1 MDPISF
7 AMWIIAGILGITSMF
22 EVGALVYSVKNLSEE
37 KITIKIKNGIKQS
50 LGDEVLQKE
59 LIKMMLSK
67 RTTEL
72 MSDAIMTRIKAM
84 FDGARGFD
92 EKQKK
97 AFFKTVVEPE
107 EGQVN
112 PIIAMLPKKS
122 QDMITKN
129 PELVQLGMQIAMPL
143 IKEWLGGQLNGS
155 GEVTQGI
162 N

>member
-1 MDPISF
+1 MDPGLV
-7 AMWIIAGILGITSMF
+7 MWIVASVLGVTSMF
-22 EVGALVYSVKNLSEE
+22 EVGALVYSVKNLTEE
-37 KITIKIKNGIKQS
+37 KIRIKITNGIKKS
-50 LGDEVLQKE
+50 LSDENFQKD

-97 AFFKTVVEPE
+97 AFYRAVAEGE
-107 EGQVN
+107 EVN
-112 PIIAMLPKKS
+112 PMVQMLPKKA
-122 QDMITKN
+122 QAMIAGN
-129 PELVQLGMQIAMPL
+129 PELVQLGLQLVQPFIE
-143 IKEWLGGQLNGS
+143 KYLGGMLDGT
-155 GEVTQGI
+155 GEATQGI